1 MINIRKLKKKSP
13 ATEVDKRQK
22 HFLGALR
29 FLKKTKISGSH
40 QRIRLYD
47 LPWYLLI
54 GDNHSSKS
62 KLLAESNLKFL
73 LTKRDAKA
81 YQDEQRHCDWF
92 ATREAV
98 FLDCNSQYFEFSEKP
113 IQPFWTNLLSLLK
126 KRHVPSL
133 QGIIVTIN
141 LADLAIYGKEK
152 LQPLLLLLKQR
163 LQDIEAILKHSTPV
177 YFLFHHSD
185 CLAGFAEY
193 FEHLSPEEL
202 QRPFGISLSQAQ
214 ISTMQKISDTFDV
227 EFDHLLTDLNQVLI
241 AKLHQQRSLEKRAK
255 IKDFPLQMESLKR
268 PLATFLQQ
276 LSPCLMATKHCNL
289 RGLYFMSQGNY
300 DEQVD
305 RLLKPL
311 TQSFELTPTT
321 PKKNQGRARNYFISG
336 FFTDILFQDATLFTA
351 IQNQTSWTRQRWAQH
366 VAATTAAVL
375 IISAVVNWSSHFN
388 QEMKNLTKAESM
400 LTQYKILEKT
410 QSLSSLKQQ
419 ITALDLLYAAKNSL
433 SRDHFYWFLRFD
445 HQRRNDLTQTATAAY
460 EHVLTQL
467 VSTELTSLL
476 QASLATSSAG
486 HAAMAYTTLKYYL
499 MLNDPTH
506 LDLQAL
512 RSWLGT
518 QVNQLP
524 NLNASERRMM
534 LHHLEQFSLQDARD
548 IVFNHSLVEAAQQV
562 LQQTPPEL
570 LALAIVED
578 DFSNKPATILYH
590 PIPNTFN
597 ALKTEQNVTVPAMY
611 TQAHFREIYDTLIPV
626 ALTRLYQDHWILGNE
641 HHGAPSEETINQT
654 REQYIA
660 QYQKVWMS
668 LITQLPLQKPTTVA
682 QAQQTLQELTT
693 TNSPLQQLLTQVYQ
707 NTHITYENLPTPISL
722 KFAVLDDFIAQN
734 PLLHDASLQTA
745 LASLTQSLEQ
755 LSQAAEPNAA
765 AFALSKQWL
774 QAKDNPLITLE
785 SFSPSVPQP
794 VQQWLQ
800 QASENTVQLL
810 MKQTTAYIEKE
821 WRTTVLTE
829 YQNRIAP
836 YYPIAQDS
844 EHELAVSDFQ
854 HFYGPKGTLLTFFE
868 NNISPFTVVDRD
880 TRTWRNLSSQ
890 TLAMDPK
897 FLTEYVHA
905 EEIAQAMFNP
915 VSGQYGMQLALAPLS
930 MGNTL
935 QEIDVAINN
944 AGAQYTRTRQTPA
957 VFYWPDAEGNGQV
970 NITFVDQ
977 SGKEASIATL
987 GPWALYKLLDASV
1000 TEEPPENETVHFALT
1015 LNDQMARFTLVSRNP
1030 NNPLRK
1036 AFLHELAI
1044 DRG

>member
-1 MINIRKLKKKSP
+1 MINIKKTKKSSS
-13 ATEVDKRQK
+13 TEIEKRQK

-29 FLKKTKISGSH
+29 FLKKTKITGGH
-40 QRIRLYD
+40 QRVRLYD

-54 GDNHSSKS
+54 GDTRSSKS

-113 IQPFWTNLLSLLK
+113 VQSFWENLLSLLK
-126 KRHVPSL
+126 KRHIPSL
-133 QGIIVTIN
+133 QGIIIAIN

-163 LQDIEAILKHSTPV
+163 LQDIETILKHPTPV

-185 CLAGFAEY
+185 CLAGFSEY

-214 ISTMQKISDTFDV
+214 ISTTQKISDTFDI

-276 LSPCLMATKHCNL
+276 LSSCLTATKHCNL
-289 RGLYFMSQGNY
+289 RGLYFMSQGNH

-311 TQSFELTPTT
+311 TQSFELTTSQPQ
-321 PKKNQGRARNYFISG
+321 KNQLRSRNYFISG
-336 FFTDILFQDATLFTA
+336 FFTEILFQDATLFTA
-351 IQNQTSWTRQRWAQH
+351 IQNQTSWLRQRWAQH
-366 VAATTAAVL
+366 FAATTAAVL
-375 IISAVVNWSSHFN
+375 VISAVVNWSSHFN

-400 LTQYKILEKT
+400 LTQYKLLEKT

-419 ITALDLLYAAKNSL
+419 ITALDLLYSAKNSL
-433 SRDHFYWFLRFD
+433 GRDHFYWFLRFD

-476 QASLATSSAG
+476 QASLATTG
-486 HAAMAYTTLKYYL
+486 NAAMTYTNLKYYL

-524 NLNASERRMM
+524 NLSTSERRMM
-534 LHHLEQFSLQDARD
+534 LHHLGLFSLQDARD

-562 LQQTPPEL
+562 LQQSPPEE

-578 DFSNKPATILYH
+578 DFSNKPATVLYQ
-590 PIPNTFN
+590 PTPNAFN
-597 ALKTEQNVTVPAMY
+597 VLQSGQNLTVSALY

-626 ALTRLYQDHWILGNE
+626 ALTRLYKDHWILGNNY
-641 HHGAPSEETINQT
+641 HGEPTEDVINQT

-660 QYQKVWMS
+660 HYQKVWMN

-693 TNSPLQQLLTQVYQ
+693 ANSSLQQLLAQIYQ

-722 KFAVLDDFIAQN
+722 KFALLNDFIAQN

-745 LASLTQSLEQ
+745 LISLTQSLDHV
-755 LSQAAEPNAA
+755 SQAAEPEAA
-765 AFALSKQWL
+765 AFELSMQWL
-774 QAKDNPLITLE
+774 HAKENPFTTLE
-785 SFSPSVPQP
+785 SFSSSAPQP
-794 VQQWLQ
+794 AAQWLQ
-800 QASENTVQLL
+800 QASENAVQLV
-810 MKQTTAYIEKE
+810 MKQTAAYIQKE
-821 WRTTVLTE
+821 WQTTVLAE
-829 YQNRIAP
+829 YETHIAP

-854 HFYGPKGTLLTFFE
+854 HFYAPKGTLLTFFE
-868 NNISPFTVVDRD
+868 NNIAPFTIVDHGARAW
-880 TRTWRNLSSQ
+880 RTLANQ
-890 TLAMDPK
+890 TFAMDPK
-897 FLTEYVHA
+897 FLTEYAHA

-930 MGNTL
+930 MGNSL

-970 NITFVDQ
+970 NVTFVDQ

-1015 LNDQMARFTLVSRNP
+1015 LNDQMARFTLVSRSP
-1030 NNPLRK
+1030 NNPFRK